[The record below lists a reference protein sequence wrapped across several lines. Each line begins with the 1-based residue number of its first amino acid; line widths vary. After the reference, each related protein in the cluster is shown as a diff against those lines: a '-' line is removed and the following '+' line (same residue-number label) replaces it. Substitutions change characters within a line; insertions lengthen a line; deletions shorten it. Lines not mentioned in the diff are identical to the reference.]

1 MGKVMFLGCDDAGY
15 VYTYVGAS
23 AGVGVENQGAVGLSG
38 SVNVFLDLFDQYVG
52 WCINFL

>member
-1 MGKVMFLGCDDAGY
+1 MFLGCDDAGY